1 MDMKTDEKP
10 ALLIIDMVKDNF
22 DESRDLPITPF
33 AKKIIAPLNRLIE
46 KFRDQGWPVVFSTDA
61 FRKEDF
67 IFKGR
72 MQPHSLAGTRGAEV
86 VEGLDMREQDLW
98 LPKPRFS
105 AFFDTGLEDWL
116 RERNVSL
123 CAVGGITTHFCVLT
137 TVMDAICHDF
147 TAVLLED
154 CSAAPSE
161 SLHEQTLNSY
171 RKNPLYP
178 LFKVMRSTE
187 LIGELVRI
195 RE

>member
-1 MDMKTDEKP
+1 MKTEEKP

-22 DESRDLPITPF
+22 EESRNLPITPF
-33 AKKIIAPLNRLIE
+33 AKKIIAPMNGLIE
-46 KFRDQGWPVVFSTDA
+46 KFREQGWPVVFSTDA
-61 FRKEDF
+61 FRQEDF

-86 VEGLDMREQDLW
+86 VDGLDKREQDLW

-116 RERNVSL
+116 CERKVSL

-147 TAVLLED
+147 KAVLLED

-178 LFKVMRSTE
+178 LFRVMNSKAFLTE
-187 LIGELVRI
+187 FIV
-195 RE
+195 

>member
-1 MDMKTDEKP
+1 MNIEEKP

-22 DESRDLPITPF
+22 DESRNLPITPF
-33 AKKIIAPLNRLIE
+33 AKKIISPINGLVK
-46 KFRDQGWPVVFSTDA
+46 KFRDRGWPVVFSTDA
-61 FRKEDF
+61 FRQEDF

-86 VEGLDMREQDLW
+86 VDDLDMCAEDFW

-116 RERNVSL
+116 HERKVSL
-123 CAVGGITTHFCVLT
+123 CAVGGISTHFCVLT

-147 TAVLLED
+147 KAVLLED

-161 SLHEQTLNSY
+161 KIHVQTLNGY
-171 RKNPLYP
+171 RKNPLHP
-178 LFKVMRSTE
+178 LLRVMTSRE
-187 LIGELVRI
+187 LIVDLES
-195 RE
+195 